1 MKRQTIALALAC
13 LAFALRAG
21 AQSAVDPS
29 GHWEGTVDLPNF
41 KLPVVV
47 DIARS
52 ESGGLIG
59 TLTNTSEGIQGLPLK
74 TVSIDGRLVQFVI
87 ASGSGSQEF
96 SGVLT
101 ADGRTISGAFNVNG
115 FSAPIEFTRTGDAHI
130 DRPTSPP
137 IAKEFEGTWRGMLDV
152 QGTQNHVLLKMTN
165 HADGTSTGVVV
176 NLDSG
181 AIEVPISAI
190 TQKASS
196 LTVQVN
202 IVGGTLAAT
211 LSADGSELSGTWSQ
225 RGLSAPIAFK
235 RETR

>member
-1 MKRQTIALALAC
+1 MKCRTIAITLAC
-13 LAFALRAG
+13 LTLALRAG
-21 AQSAVDPS
+21 AQTTVDPS

-47 DIARS
+47 DIARN

-59 TLTNTSEGIQGLPLK
+59 TLTNASEGIQGYPLK

-115 FSAPIEFTRTGDAHI
+115 FSAPIDFTRTGDARI

-137 IAKEFEGTWRGMLDV
+137 IAKEFEGIWRGTLDV
-152 QGTQNHVLLKMTN
+152 QGTQMHVLLKMTN
-165 HADGTSTGVVV
+165 HPNGTSSGVVV

-181 AIEVPISAI
+181 AIEVPITSI
-190 TQKASS
+190 TQKASN
-196 LTVQVN
+196 LTAEVS
-202 IVGGTLAAT
+202 IVGGALTAT
-211 LSADGSELSGTWSQ
+211 LSADGSELAGTWSQ
-225 RGLSAPIAFK
+225 RGLSAPVAFK
-235 RETR
+235 RESR